1 MTTQQP
7 SEPSSHDAQCRE
19 FRRLL
24 HIATLLRKQV
34 LEQQELQ
41 QGVVIFGGSGAGK
54 PMAAKVFLTTEDEKD
69 K

>member
-54 PMAAKVFLTTEDEKD
+54 PSRTSTHPHQRDRII
-69 K
+69 